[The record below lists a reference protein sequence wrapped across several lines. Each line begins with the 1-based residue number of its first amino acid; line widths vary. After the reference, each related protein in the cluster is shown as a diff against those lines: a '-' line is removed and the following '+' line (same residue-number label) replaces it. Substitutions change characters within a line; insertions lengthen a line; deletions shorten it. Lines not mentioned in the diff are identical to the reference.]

1 MATQSHADEKVSQ
14 QIESILEEMPEVS
27 EGTRRDFRR
36 YFESGICTLS
46 GFYLALLEN
55 DLWAVYRRADSEN
68 LERIDEW
75 LSWMY
80 WHIPANAWG
89 GRDEV
94 RSYYGIASSGST
106 EQEQR

>member
-1 MATQSHADEKVSQ
+1 MATQSHADEKVSK
-14 QIESILEEMPEVS
+14 QIDSILEEMPVVS

-55 DLWAVYRRADSEN
+55 DLWGVYRCADTEN
-68 LERIDEW
+68 LQRIDEW

-80 WHIPANAWG
+80 SHIPANAWG

-94 RSYYGIASSGST
+94 RSYYGIASPDTS
-106 EQEQR
+106 EQKQR